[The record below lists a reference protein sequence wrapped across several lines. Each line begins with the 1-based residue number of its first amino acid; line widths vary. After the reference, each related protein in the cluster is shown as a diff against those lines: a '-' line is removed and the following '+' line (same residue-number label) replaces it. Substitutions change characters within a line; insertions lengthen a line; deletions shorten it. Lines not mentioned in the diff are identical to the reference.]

1 MTYTIKAMSELTG
14 LPASTLRYYDKK
26 GLLPSLKRD
35 NNNVRIFTD
44 EDYGHLRL
52 IDCLKRSGLSIKDI
66 KNFIDL
72 RARGDEALNER
83 LEIFVKRREILLK
96 KLDDLQEVLSVI
108 EYKCW
113 YYSQACDAGTE
124 DIMRNL
130 HTSDIPEEFR
140 EGRRHL
146 HNNFQEGVNL

>member
-44 EDYGHLRL
+44 EDYSNLRL

-83 LEIFVKRREILLK
+83 LDRLEKAGIFKFEAIAKKVEEIYNSMPFRAYR
-96 KLDDLQEVLSVI
+96 KLRDRKDG
-108 EYKCW
+108 K
-113 YYSQACDAGTE
+113 
-124 DIMRNL
+124 
-130 HTSDIPEEFR
+130 
-140 EGRRHL
+140 
-146 HNNFQEGVNL
+146 